1 MIYELSVKEEVEND
15 LSKLSFSQRLLVF
28 KQFKKIQKSPEL
40 GQLLGNKSGLNL
52 SGYRKMYVDKK
63 KIRIVYHII
72 EERIVVEVVAVGK
85 RNDMEVYKKASERR

>member
-72 EERIVVEVVAVGK
+72 EEKIVVEVVAVGK